1 MSTNRIDKGRR
12 IVVGVMTMIPAR
24 LENFTIVLHK
34 PKFPGNIGSVARCL
48 KNTGMGKLV
57 VSEAGPFEAE
67 AMKIMSTHFAAD
79 IIDNIKYYETLGEA
93 LAPFQY
99 IVGTTSRLGSA
110 RGPVVSPR
118 EIAPSLAELSR
129 RNEVA
134 LLFGAEDKGLSNSDL
149 RYCHAVVAIPVSE
162 QLKSI
167 NLSHAVMILCYE
179 IFLAGTERKKTFT
192 SRLAS
197 SQEIEG
203 MYDQVKEVLMEIGF
217 LNPQNPDYWLMHI
230 RRLLSRTGLFSR
242 DVKII
247 RGICRQVRWAVRNK
261 TP

>member
-1 MSTNRIDKGRR
+1 MG
-12 IVVGVMTMIPAR
+12 TMIPAR
-24 LENFTIVLHK
+24 LENFTVVLHK

-48 KNTGMGKLV
+48 KNMGMGKLV
-57 VSEAGPFEAE
+57 VSEAGPFEAAE
-67 AMKIMSTHFAAD
+67 MKIMSTHFAAD
-79 IIDNIKYYETLGEA
+79 LIDNIKYYDSLGEA
-93 LAPFQY
+93 LSPFQY

-118 EIAPSLAELSR
+118 EIAPSLAELSQH
-129 RNEVA
+129 NEVA
-134 LLFGAEDKGLSNSDL
+134 LLFGSEDKGLSNSDL
-149 RYCHAVVAIPVSE
+149 RFCHAVVAIPVSE

-179 IFLAGTERKKTFT
+179 IFLAGTERRKAFTPKLAT
-192 SRLAS
+192 SREL
-197 SQEIEG
+197 EG
-203 MYDQVKEVLMEIGF
+203 MYDQLKEVLMEIGF

-230 RRLLSRTGLFSR
+230 RRLFSRTGLFAR

-247 RGICRQVRWAVRNK
+247 RGICRQIRWAVRNK

>member
-1 MSTNRIDKGRR
+1 
-12 IVVGVMTMIPAR
+12 MIPAH
-24 LENFTIVLHK
+24 LENFTVVLHK
-34 PKFPGNIGSVARCL
+34 PKYPGNIGSAARCL
-48 KNTGMGKLV
+48 KNMSMGKLI
-57 VSEAGPFEAE
+57 VSEAGPFAAAE
-67 AMKIMSTHFAAD
+67 MKIMSTHFAAD
-79 IIDNIKYYETLGEA
+79 IVDRIGYHDRLDDA

-110 RGPVVSPR
+110 RGPVLSPR

-129 RNEVA
+129 RNTVA
-134 LLFGAEDKGLSNSDL
+134 LLFGSEDKGLSNSDL
-149 RYCHAVVAIPVSE
+149 RYCHSVVAIPVSE

-179 IFLAGTERKKTFT
+179 IFLAAAEKKKGFT
-192 SRLAS
+192 PKLAS
-197 SQEIEG
+197 SREIEG
-203 MYDQVKEVLMEIGF
+203 MYEQVKEVLMEIGF

-247 RGICRQVRWAVRNK
+247 RGICRQVRWALRNK
-261 TP
+261 NS

>member
-1 MSTNRIDKGRR
+1 MTSTHLD
-12 IVVGVMTMIPAR
+12 
-24 LENFTIVLHK
+24 NFTVVLHK
-34 PKFPGNIGSVARCL
+34 PKYPGNIGSTARCL
-48 KNTGMGKLV
+48 KNMGMGKLII
-57 VSEAGPFEAE
+57 SEAGPFAPAE
-67 AMKIMSTHFAAD
+67 MKIMSTHFAAD
-79 IIDNIKYYETLGEA
+79 IVDRIGYHDRLGDA

-110 RGPVVSPR
+110 RGPVLSPR

-149 RYCHAVVAIPVSE
+149 RYCHSVVAIPVSE
-162 QLKSI
+162 KLKSI

-179 IFLAGTERKKTFT
+179 ISLAAAERKSVFT
-192 SRLAS
+192 PQLAS
-197 SQEIEG
+197 SREIEG
-203 MYDQVKEVLMEIGF
+203 MYEQVKEVLMEIGF

-247 RGICRQVRWAVRNK
+247 RGICRQVRWALRNK
-261 TP
+261 NS